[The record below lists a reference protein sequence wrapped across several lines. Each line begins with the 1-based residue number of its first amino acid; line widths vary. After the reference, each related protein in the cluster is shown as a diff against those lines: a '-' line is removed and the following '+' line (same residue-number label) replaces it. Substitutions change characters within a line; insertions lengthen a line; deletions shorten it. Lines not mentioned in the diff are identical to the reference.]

1 MAFIKARSTEEYVDL
16 VQQAIFEVEELFMAA
31 EFDMESMGTTASFVV
46 GLEKMLK
53 DMYAAM
59 KDGSYYFENKDLP
72 FMPFV
77 EKYDERSLPFKFM
90 LRRINE
96 THRYGLEIE
105 D

>member
-1 MAFIKARSTEEYVDL
+1 MATIKARSTEEYVDL
-16 VQQAIFEVEELFMAA
+16 VQQSIFEVEELFMAA
-31 EFDMESMGTTASFVV
+31 EFDMESMGVTASFVADLDKV
-46 GLEKMLK
+46 LK
-53 DMYAAM
+53 DLYASM
-59 KDGSYYFENKDLP
+59 KDGTYHFENKDLP
-72 FMPFV
+72 YMPIV